1 VSELTTW
8 IRRAAVEAALAF
20 ATVTVCVLWAVPVAA
35 QESEETRNRA
45 PQWGGPNAVGN
56 LLRDDVAVDRPSLF
70 DNYFDWKAELTEKH
84 GLSFSIDY
92 SAVYLG
98 ASESPGD
105 DRASSGMVRFFG
117 SWDLVGR
124 GTKNTGA
131 FVAPS
136 GFGFNLGYVGL
147 FVPPF
152 SDQGLRLTNLYWQQ
166 RFNSGRIT
174 LLGGFVDP
182 TDYLDVYALA
192 SPWTGFVNFAF
203 STGTT
208 TIPLPNEG
216 FGLGAGAMITDSIF
230 LIGGLADLNADPT
243 DPGQTIDSF
252 FSDHEYFKHIEI
264 GWAPSQDKI
273 YLDNVHLTLWHA
285 DEREEAAAPSG
296 WGANFSWTH
305 YINDKW
311 LPFVRAGYADEGGS
325 LMQKSVSIG
334 FGYQGAGASQPVHG
348 RAFLPLA
355 GLQGDCH
362 HAGCGVPHQP
372 GSQPRHRLDLGLR
385 SSGSW
390 GVLTMGLDA
399 RYQIPDTRYRMPDLS
414 RRSPKG
420 EAGCWMHQ
428 NGESSDICLNEPIEN
443 RESSIQT
450 PYIAP

>member
-131 FVAPS
+131 FVWKVEHRHAYTDVAPS

-152 SDQGLRLTNLYWQQ
+152 SDQGLRLTNLYWRQ

-273 YLDNVHLTLWHA
+273 YLDNVHLTLPLHQRQMA
-285 DEREEAAAPSG
+285 AVRPRRIRRRGRQPDAEIGQHRFRLPAKPREEPARFWP
-296 WGANFSWTH
+296 
-305 YINDKW
+305 
-311 LPFVRAGYADEGGS
+311 
-325 LMQKSVSIG
+325 Q
-334 FGYQGAGASQPVHG
+334 
-348 RAFLPLA
+348 
-355 GLQGDCH
+355 
-362 HAGCGVPHQP
+362 
-372 GSQPRHRLDLGLR
+372 LG
-385 SSGSW
+385 
-390 GVLTMGLDA
+390 
-399 RYQIPDTRYRMPDLS
+399 
-414 RRSPKG
+414 
-420 EAGCWMHQ
+420 
-428 NGESSDICLNEPIEN
+428 
-443 RESSIQT
+443 
-450 PYIAP
+450 